1 MILNHPLFDKSNIVG
16 ALMTSAKNNS
26 VAIFNKLLD
35 ADFIISINN
44 CQTIMVHAIKHLSNE
59 IINAIHNNPKFDD
72 TVLEI
77 D

>member
-1 MILNHPLFDKSNIVG
+1 MKQV
-16 ALMTSAKNNS
+16 KKVQYS

-35 ADFIISINN
+35 ADFIISIKN
-44 CQTIMVHAIKHLSNE
+44 CQTIKLNEIMNSSNE